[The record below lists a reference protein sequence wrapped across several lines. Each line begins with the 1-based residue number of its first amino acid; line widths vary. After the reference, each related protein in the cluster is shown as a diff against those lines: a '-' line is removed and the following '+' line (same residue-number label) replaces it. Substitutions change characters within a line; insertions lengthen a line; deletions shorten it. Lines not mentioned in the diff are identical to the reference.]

1 MFAGLRTSFA
11 AAALALAALAA
22 PAAAAEIGEDGLHK
36 EAWFAITFKDLAEDV
51 ADAAAQGKR
60 VALVFEQRGCIYCA
74 ELHEKV
80 LADPEVAE
88 YIKAN
93 FMVIQMNLFGDE
105 PVTDFDGE
113 ELPEKEMARKWRV
126 VFTPTILFLPET
138 APEGVSAVDA
148 AVANMPGAFGKWTTL
163 HMFEWVATKGYESDE
178 HFQKF
183 HARRLQE
190 RGAL

>member
-1 MFAGLRTSFA
+1 MFAGLRSCF
-11 AAALALAALAA
+11 AAALALAALSA
-22 PAAAAEIGEDGLHK
+22 PASAFEIGEDGLHK

-74 ELHEKV
+74 KLHEQV
-80 LADPEVAE
+80 LSDPEVAD

-93 FMVIQMNLFGDE
+93 FMVVQMNLFGDE

-163 HMFEWVATKGYESDE
+163 HMFEWVAEKGYETDE